1 MKLFLCIFILLGGV
15 VADPI
20 RAHRGVL
27 MFLNEALATTTGKD
41 VVSTSTVYRNPTKRP
56 VVEPDSEDMSDA
68 PSEET
73 LTGVLRDPDS
83 QEIVYSKVV
92 QATKPASRQR
102 TAADETVR
110 RWVQERGSEETTDP
124 DSEED
129 DSPPRAPAVHPSRT
143 AELARVP
150 DSRSGELQDLDS
162 LEGHGGRPAPG
173 GNRGDAGHDESRELL
188 IPVRSPAGGTF
199 REQGEA
205 VPSV

>member
-1 MKLFLCIFILLGGV
+1 M
-15 VADPI
+15 
-20 RAHRGVL
+20 
-27 MFLNEALATTTGKD
+27 
-41 VVSTSTVYRNPTKRP
+41 
-56 VVEPDSEDMSDA
+56 
-68 PSEET
+68 
-73 LTGVLRDPDS
+73 
-83 QEIVYSKVV
+83 YSKVV

-173 GNRGDAGHDESRELL
+173 GNRGDAGHDGTGLLKESL
-188 IPVRSPAGGTF
+188 PTVPGPFT
-199 REQGEA
+199 EA
-205 VPSV
+205 DFHSDPQKAESC